1 MRVSVERGSTDRA
14 NGWLVKRLWREKV
27 SYCACGKLR
36 MNDLVV
42 NMADD
47 RWPIGSCIAAHFS
60 NFLPYRDRFHCIT
73 LVALVFLHER
83 FWTQLFQC
91 KFSLICCLGDNIKM
105 IQLSHSLLVPAA
117 TRKTS
122 TGNNFIFRTVLCKM
136 RFLFALKIETSY
148 CTLSS
153 PRVDSTMI
161 WNWYWGV
168 WLLENCIET
177 LLLDSFDIF
186 IYYHHR
192 WK

>member
-1 MRVSVERGSTDRA
+1 MILLSIWRTIDGRLGAVFRRIFLISSHIGTGST
-14 NGWLVKRLWREKV
+14 V
-27 SYCACGKLR
+27 
-36 MNDLVV
+36 
-42 NMADD
+42 
-47 RWPIGSCIAAHFS
+47 
-60 NFLPYRDRFHCIT
+60 LP

-117 TRKTS
+117 TRKTT